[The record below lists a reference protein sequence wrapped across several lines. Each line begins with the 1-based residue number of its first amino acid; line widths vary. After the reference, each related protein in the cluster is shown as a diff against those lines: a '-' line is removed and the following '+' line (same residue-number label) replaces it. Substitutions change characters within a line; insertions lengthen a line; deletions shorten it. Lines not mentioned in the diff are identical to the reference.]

1 MKQRKWEVDSNQTV
15 GFIAMFIR
23 KKLSLQKS
31 DSLVRCLL
39 KAAALSTLTEF
50 LP

>member
-15 GFIAMFIR
+15 GFIASFIR

-31 DSLVRCLL
+31 DSLVNSWYVVLL
-39 KAAALSTLTEF
+39 DTN
-50 LP
+50 